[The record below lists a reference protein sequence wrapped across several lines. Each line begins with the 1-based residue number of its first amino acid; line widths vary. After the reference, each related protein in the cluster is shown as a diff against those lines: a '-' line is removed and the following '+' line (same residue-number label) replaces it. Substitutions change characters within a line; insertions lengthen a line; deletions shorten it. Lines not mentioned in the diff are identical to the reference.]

1 MSQIKGKVSQV
12 IGPVVD
18 ISFENVKNL
27 PKLLDAV
34 EVIKEDGTKVVLE
47 CQKHIGEDSVR
58 TVAMESTDGLSR
70 GMDALALGT
79 PINMPTGDQV
89 KGRLFNVVGEPI
101 DGITAIGL
109 PDKGTTTNQG
119 RVGLSQN

>member
-34 EVIKEDGTKVVLE
+34 EVIKEDV
-47 CQKHIGEDSVR
+47 QK
-58 TVAMESTDGLSR
+58 
-70 GMDALALGT
+70 
-79 PINMPTGDQV
+79 
-89 KGRLFNVVGEPI
+89 
-101 DGITAIGL
+101 
-109 PDKGTTTNQG
+109 
-119 RVGLSQN
+119 